1 MIGEALIVEES
12 QKNNHDQSQASN
24 YVSLFFCTRAVGTLV
39 TAYSCGY
46 LLEVIDKE
54 KVFLI
59 TAFFPLLTILAAFLL
74 REEGQQQSLRVSDQ
88 LDLLYS
94 VLRKKEVYLPILFIF
109 LFCSVPTGGDAF
121 FYYFTNELN
130 FDPEF
135 MGRMKLVYGVGSLL
149 GMMIYNFALK
159 DYSFKTL
166 LVSTTLMC
174 VAISLSQILLLTGYN
189 KTIGVPN
196 EIFVIFSSFVVQV
209 VAELNLMPLLVLCC
223 RICPKNI
230 EGSLYAL
237 LMSTWNFGSMI
248 SGQLGALLMVLLGIN
263 ENEFGNLW
271 ILVIITSCL
280 MVLPL
285 PILYWVDDLK
295 GEKQKES
302 TEVDAKIGYKEV

>member
-12 QKNNHDQSQASN
+12 QKTNHEQGQASN
-24 YVSLFFCTRAVGTLV
+24 YVSLFFGTRAVGTLI
-39 TAYSCGY
+39 TAYSSGY

-54 KVFLI
+54 KVFFI

-74 REEGQQQSLRVSDQ
+74 REEGQQQSLRVADQ

-94 VLRKKEVYLPILFIF
+94 VLKKKEVYLPILFIF
-109 LFCSVPTGGDAF
+109 LFCAVPTGGDAF
-121 FYYFTNELN
+121 FYYFTNELH

-149 GMMIYNFALK
+149 GMLIYNFALK

-166 LVSTTLMC
+166 LISTTLMC
-174 VAISLSQILLLTGYN
+174 VVISLSQILLLTGYN
-189 KTIGVPN
+189 QRIGVPN
-196 EIFVIFSSFVVQV
+196 EIFAIFSSFVVQV

-263 ENEFGNLW
+263 EKEFGNLW
-271 ILVIITSCL
+271 ILVVITSVL

-295 GEKQKES
+295 GEKPKEVS
-302 TEVDAKIGYKEV
+302 QVEGKAGYKEV